1 MSNTASTV
9 LLKPLLVSLFSEKA
23 IAGATAVFGSGGHTV
38 ETGLPLAIEADQV
51 ALHTL
56 LIEKTIPE
64 ADITVTIDGNVMI
77 TGRLAQADLVGETVS
92 EFGIKIDGDLVGI
105 RNSAP
110 KIKQSDEEFETVI
123 TFVF

>member
-1 MSNTASTV
+1 MSNTASTI
-9 LLKPLLVSLFSEKA
+9 LLKPLLVSVFSAKA
-23 IAGATAVFGSGGHTV
+23 IAGATAVFGDGGHD
-38 ETGLPLAIEADQV
+38 GDDLPLSIEADQI
-51 ALHTL
+51 ALHHQLVET
-56 LIEKTIPE
+56 TIPE
-64 ADITVTIDGNVMI
+64 ADISVTIDGNVMI

-92 EFGIKIDGDLVGI
+92 EFGIKIDGDMVGI